1 MDLVFVV
8 VRLVGYVIRV
18 LTWIIVIDAILTWFP
33 QIDRRHPI
41 VVTLRKI
48 TEPIY
53 RPIRRLIPPQR
64 TGYIDLSPLIAI
76 VLLQVLWMIVVSL
89 AFRS

>member
-1 MDLVFVV
+1 MDPVV
-8 VRLVGYVIRV
+8 VIVRLIGYLIRI
-18 LTWIIVIDAILTWFP
+18 LTWIIIVDAILTWFP
-33 QIDRRHPI
+33 QIDRRHPV

-53 RPIRRLIPPQR
+53 RPIRRLVSPER

-76 VLLQVLWMIVVSL
+76 VFLQILWMIVVSL
-89 AFRS
+89 AFRR